1 MPRAIRRETVGRMAG
16 TPKISR
22 RKFLRRLT
30 IGASGAA
37 VCAGVG
43 GWIGAHRVEVTRTRI
58 PIANLPNALEGFT
71 IAQMSDF
78 HHSLVVS
85 AEYLSECVEL
95 ANREKP
101 DLIALTGDFITGRE
115 NSDAWLGMSL
125 RQIDGYLKKCI
136 EVLGALRA
144 PHGVFAVLG
153 NHDGWFDID
162 KVAEAIGQTD
172 WRLLRDEHQVV
183 DVGGAGLQVVG
194 LRDLM
199 CESIDLDRAF
209 HRVDT
214 THPTVVLMHNPDL
227 FAEVAARRPDLILA
241 GHTHGGQV
249 SLPFIGPPI
258 VPSIYGARYASG
270 LFQLGRAR
278 MYVNR
283 GLGTIL
289 PPIRFRASPEISI
302 FTLTN
307 A

>member
-1 MPRAIRRETVGRMAG
+1 MPGASR
-16 TPKISR
+16 ISR
-22 RKFLRRLT
+22 RKFLKRFM
-30 IGASGAA
+30 IGASGAGA
-37 VCAGVG
+37 CAAVG

-58 PIANLPNALEGFT
+58 PIAGLPAPLEGFT
-71 IAQMSDF
+71 IAQLSDF

-85 AEYLSECVEL
+85 AEYLANCVEL

-101 DLIALTGDFITGRE
+101 DLIALTGDFITGPPNQEE
-115 NSDAWLGMSL
+115 NSYAWLGMSVP
-125 RQIDGYLKKCI
+125 QIDHYLEKCV
-136 EVLGALRA
+136 EVLSGLHA
-144 PHGVFAVLG
+144 PHGVFAVMG

-162 KVAEAIGQTD
+162 KVAGAIGQTD

-183 DVGGAGLQVVG
+183 DIGGAGLQVVG

-209 HRVDT
+209 RGVDAS
-214 THPTVVLMHNPDL
+214 HPTVVLMHNPDL
-227 FAEVAARRPDLILA
+227 FAEVAVRRPDLILA

-258 VPSIYGARYASG
+258 VPSRFGARYASG
-270 LFQLGRAR
+270 LFRLGSAR

-302 FTLTN
+302 FTLTR
-307 A
+307 AA